1 MSATASLT
9 ILRKPDIFGE
19 LFNKE
24 DDSFLNAATSFE
36 LSISNA
42 IDDYVQGVPEKM
54 SLLDFS
60 DSHVPIIDF

>member
-1 MSATASLT
+1 MM
-9 ILRKPDIFGE
+9 IVF
-19 LFNKE
+19 F
-24 DDSFLNAATSFE
+24 NAATSFE

-42 IDDYVQGVPEKM
+42 IDDYMQGVPEKM

>member
-24 DDSFLNAATSFE
+24 DDIFAQATLLE
-36 LSISNA
+36 LSVSNGMV
-42 IDDYVQGVPEKM
+42 DYMKK
-54 SLLDFS
+54 
-60 DSHVPIIDF
+60 

>member
-1 MSATASLT
+1 MSAMASLT

-42 IDDYVQGVPEKM
+42 IDDYEQGVPEICLFLIFQILM
-54 SLLDFS
+54 FQ
-60 DSHVPIIDF
+60 